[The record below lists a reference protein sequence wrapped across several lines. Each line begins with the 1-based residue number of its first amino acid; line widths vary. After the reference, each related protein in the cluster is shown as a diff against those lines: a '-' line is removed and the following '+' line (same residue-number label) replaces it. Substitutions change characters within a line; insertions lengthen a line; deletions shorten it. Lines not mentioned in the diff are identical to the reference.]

1 MFSQIQRQMMKSVQ
15 ILSSKHYPYTHKA
28 FKSYKVQKPY
38 AYTMYRNMFVLGLG
52 SNLAPKSKDSVE
64 ILESVFVWLD
74 SHSQIRIIQSS
85 PIWRNPPFGFALQ
98 NDFYNAVLVCESSL
112 SLVEI
117 FRLMFY
123 VERRF
128 GRRRKRAFKNA
139 PRTLDVDL
147 ILFNA
152 LRLKWEHLYVPHRF
166 YMQRSSVML
175 PMSFIKN
182 LASLS

>member
-1 MFSQIQRQMMKSVQ
+1 MKSTQ
-15 ILSSKHYPYTHKA
+15 ILSSKHYPYANKA
-28 FKSYKVQKPY
+28 FKHKDFKLGSYR
-38 AYTMYRNMFVLGLG
+38 AYRNMFVLGLG
-52 SNLAPKSKDSVE
+52 SNLALNNRSSVE

-74 SHSQIRIIQSS
+74 SHSRIRILQSS

-98 NDFYNAVLVCESSL
+98 NDFYNAVLVCESDL

-117 FRLMFY
+117 YRLMFY

-128 GRRRKRAFKNA
+128 GRGRKRAFKNA

-152 LRLKWEHLYVPHRF
+152 LHLKWTHLYVPHRF
-166 YMQRSSVML
+166 YTQRSSVMVPL
-175 PMSFIKN
+175 SFIE
-182 LASLS
+182 SLC